1 MMYQDIIKELLAD
14 PHKLKQKK
22 PFTRG
27 EDMTSQYMPYIS
39 SVSLN
44 GTMEATIPQYRKI
57 IVPQEQFMRE
67 LDPNC
72 HDVLFDD
79 NIPSICV
86 KRKDG
91 TFNDIQF
98 SKMAV
103 PFQRNIKNKQL
114 LHLTGNKMQF
124 TLADTKPTD
133 KQNEDFILFKQ
144 YWDLRNQDGMKN
156 KMVDTQ
162 LSYGDAGLLYYMD
175 YKGRIKS
182 RLLSFADGYVLCPHN
197 DQNGDRILESVYYM
211 KDDVEYI
218 DSYDDTYMYRYKR
231 SIDAESADD
240 TGWVLETPIKHGF
253 DEIPLI
259 TKRGDVAWNNV
270 QSVITSYEILYNV
283 FNAIQRKHGWG
294 LLYIKGRFKDEAKKL
309 AGSIVLNDTSIEGKG
324 DAKFLTPPSP
334 QGTVDTLQL
343 MLDTIQLGSSTTF
356 LLPKDIKVSGDI
368 SGIAIQLVQSLDIEN
383 AMQKVIDW
391 QNVADKMVRLFKQG
405 LAKELIQ
412 HGIRP
417 TAYTDFQQLNINAK
431 FKVWKP
437 MNDYEYNQMLTLLTG
452 AGILSKKTG
461 INKNTESAPDEE
473 LRVSFEE
480 EKAAQQQQMMMNQQ
494 KQQIQQNNQGEGGN
508 E

>member
-1 MMYQDIIKELLAD
+1 
-14 PHKLKQKK
+14 
-22 PFTRG
+22 
-27 EDMTSQYMPYIS
+27 
-39 SVSLN
+39 
-44 GTMEATIPQYRKI
+44 
-57 IVPQEQFMRE
+57 
-67 LDPNC
+67 
-72 HDVLFDD
+72 
-79 NIPSICV
+79 
-86 KRKDG
+86 
-91 TFNDIQF
+91 
-98 SKMAV
+98 
-103 PFQRNIKNKQL
+103 
-114 LHLTGNKMQF
+114 
-124 TLADTKPTD
+124 
-133 KQNEDFILFKQ
+133 
-144 YWDLRNQDGMKN
+144 
-156 KMVDTQ
+156 
-162 LSYGDAGLLYYMD
+162 
-175 YKGRIKS
+175 
-182 RLLSFADGYVLCPHN
+182 
-197 DQNGDRILESVYYM
+197 
-211 KDDVEYI
+211 
-218 DSYDDTYMYRYKR
+218 
-231 SIDAESADD
+231 
-240 TGWVLETPIKHGF
+240 
-253 DEIPLI
+253 
-259 TKRGDVAWNNV
+259 
-270 QSVITSYEILYNV
+270 
-283 FNAIQRKHGWG
+283 
-294 LLYIKGRFKDEAKKL
+294 
-309 AGSIVLNDTSIEGKG
+309 
-324 DAKFLTPPSP
+324 
-334 QGTVDTLQL
+334 